1 VWSATLSLSVPY
13 KEAMKAALT
22 LVLLVALCAVVSGC
36 GSSHRTK
43 TSAVRREIIP
53 ISSLPNVSG
62 IQCMEVTFDRRTH
75 KPKVKP
81 VKCSGYHPVPAHKK

>member
-1 VWSATLSLSVPY
+1 
-13 KEAMKAALT
+13 MKAALT

-36 GSSHRTK
+36 GSSHPTK
-43 TSAVRREIIP
+43 ISAVRRKIMP
-53 ISSLPNVSG
+53 ISSLPKVSG
-62 IQCMEVTFDRRTH
+62 MQCAEVTFDSQTY